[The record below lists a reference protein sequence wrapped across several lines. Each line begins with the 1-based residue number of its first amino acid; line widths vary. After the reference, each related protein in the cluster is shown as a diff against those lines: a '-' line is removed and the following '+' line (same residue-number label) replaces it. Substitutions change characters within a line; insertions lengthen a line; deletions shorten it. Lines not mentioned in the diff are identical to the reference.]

1 MVSRASPSQPLKATT
16 AAQAVARAARGEVA
30 GHGGPQSVGRVV
42 GVLEH
47 LVSHAD
53 GASLAELAQATGAPK
68 TSLVGLLQAL
78 VHERCVHKNGA
89 GRYVLGERI
98 FALSLQASAGYDLT
112 ARAKPFLQALVD
124 ATGETAVLGVVDPAS
139 DLALYVDKVEGTH
152 PLRYT
157 VNVGE
162 RREMH
167 CTAMGKALLAYCPPE
182 RVARVLSA
190 PRLKRFT
197 PSTITSPKKLAEELA
212 KVRQEGLC
220 RSANQRV
227 NGVAA
232 CAAPVFGI
240 GGQLLGAI
248 LVAGPTDRYQ
258 ARRPHIETQVKHH
271 AAALS
276 KAMGA
281 SELPSKPPTA

>member
-1 MVSRASPSQPLKATT
+1 MTGLTPSLAKRPLRPVRET
-16 AAQAVARAARGEVA
+16 A
-30 GHGGPQSVGRVV
+30 HGGPQSVGRVV

-47 LVSHAD
+47 LVAHAQ

-78 VHERCVHKNGA
+78 VHERCVQRNAA
-89 GRYVLGERI
+89 GRYLLGERI
-98 FALSLQASAGYDLT
+98 FALSLQACAGYDLT

-124 ATGETAVLGVVDPAS
+124 ATGETAVLGVMDAAA

-167 CTAMGKALLAYCPPE
+167 CTAMGKALLAYCPTE
-182 RVARVLSA
+182 RLERVLST
-190 PRLKRFT
+190 PQLKRFT
-197 PSTITSPKKLAEELA
+197 PSTITSPKKLVDELTQ
-212 KVRQEGLC
+212 VRKEGLC
-220 RSANQRV
+220 RSENQRID
-227 NGVAA
+227 GVSA

-240 GGQLLGAI
+240 GGQLVGAI
-248 LVAGPTDRYQ
+248 LVAGPTDRYR
-258 ARRPHIETQVKHH
+258 ARQPHIESQVKQH
-271 AAALS
+271 ATALS
-276 KAMGA
+276 KALGA
-281 SELPSKPPTA
+281 REVAP

>member
-1 MVSRASPSQPLKATT
+1 MARTT
-16 AAQAVARAARGEVA
+16 SSSSLTSSIAKRAARPVRETA
-30 GHGGPQSVGRVV
+30 HGGPQSVGRVV

-47 LVSHAD
+47 LVAHAE
-53 GASLAELAQATGAPK
+53 GASLAELAQATEAPK

-78 VHERCVHKNGA
+78 MHERCVERNAA
-89 GRYVLGERI
+89 GRYLLGERI
-98 FALSLQASAGYDLT
+98 FALSLQACAGYDLS

-124 ATGETAVLGVVDPAS
+124 ATGETAVLGVMDAAA

-167 CTAMGKALLAYCPPE
+167 CTAMGKVLLAYCPQE
-182 RVARVLSA
+182 RLQRVLSA
-190 PRLKRFT
+190 SQFKRFT
-197 PSTITSPKKLAEELA
+197 SSTITSPKKLAEELA
-212 KVRQEGLC
+212 RVRKHGLC
-220 RSANQRV
+220 RSENQRID
-227 NGVAA
+227 GVSA

-240 GGQLLGAI
+240 GAQLMGAL
-248 LVAGPTDRYQ
+248 LVAGPTDRYR
-258 ARRPHIETQVKHH
+258 ARQVHIETQVKQQ

-276 KAMGA
+276 KALGA
-281 SELPSKPPTA
+281 KEISA